1 MRFGT
6 TRSQIYDAQ
15 KTARAHWY
23 ATAEEWD
30 DQVRRDHAEIVWEPM
45 DLTVGDTLRAIDQ
58 LTVLFTQIRG
68 ECEYPGQL

>member
-15 KTARAHWY
+15 KTARAHWN
-23 ATAEEWD
+23 ATEEAWD
-30 DQVRRDHAEIVWEPM
+30 DQVRRDHGEAVFEPL

-68 ECEYPGQL
+68 ECEYPGNL